1 MSVAV
6 RYARCEAPKRTEA
19 SFEVYARKGSLESDV
34 RSKDSCV
41 VRRGAIG
48 KVPIEVTRWWPT
60 LLHAPLCVQERPM
73 YPVGDRPTGAK
84 PRAP

>member
-6 RYARCEAPKRTEA
+6 RHARCEAPKRNEA
-19 SFEVYARKGSLESDV
+19 SFELYARKGSLESDV

-48 KVPIEVTRWWPT
+48 KVPIEVTRWLLT
-60 LLHAPLCVQERPM
+60 LLHAPFFGGRGTAMCHA
-73 YPVGDRPTGAK
+73 YPAIYPFK
-84 PRAP
+84 

>member
-1 MSVAV
+1 MRLTAHARFLGEGVA
-6 RYARCEAPKRTEA
+6 ATLTP
-19 SFEVYARKGSLESDV
+19 LPD
-34 RSKDSCV
+34 
-41 VRRGAIG
+41 RGAIG